1 MMHAVEPPSVSEKPH
16 GDGPGGRGR
25 ASASETGASR
35 RNMRNTRSMTMNVS
49 VIAPWITAL
58 LNRVGPRKEEA
69 AHADR
74 DRVEPKLFPVR
85 YRTSKSYLLKCSETS
100 GLINLCIKR
109 DLHSR
114 AYLRIAR
121 PCHTDRYGV
130 TPQSGVTAPYPTSL
144 PSIDGRMV
152 TSGDSSC
159 TVSALSPAP
168 G

>member
-58 LNRVGPRKEEA
+58 LNRGRAASLASASVGRRRKKPPRTPT
-69 AHADR
+69 
-74 DRVEPKLFPVR
+74 VEHVIFVR
-85 YRTSKSYLLKCSETS
+85 YRTSNSYLLKCSETS

-114 AYLRIAR
+114 AY
-121 PCHTDRYGV
+121 TY
-130 TPQSGVTAPYPTSL
+130 STAMPH
-144 PSIDGRMV
+144 R
-152 TSGDSSC
+152 
-159 TVSALSPAP
+159 
-168 G
+168 